1 MIEKEITIIDEDGK
15 ELKMEIEFTYTDD
28 ATGKE
33 YVFYFDPKN
42 EEELFVAGY
51 DAEGNLYEIE
61 SDQEWEKIEK
71 VLEKYSEELED
82 EE

>member
-1 MIEKEITIIDEDGK
+1 MIEKEIIIIDEDGN
-15 ELKMEIEFTYTDD
+15 ELKMEIEFTYTDE

-33 YVFYFDPKN
+33 YVFYFDPAN

-51 DAEGNLYEIE
+51 DENGNLYDVETDE
-61 SDQEWEKIEK
+61 EMNKLEK
-71 VLEKYSEELED
+71 VLDKYYEDLD

>member
-1 MIEKEITIIDEDGK
+1 MFEKDIIIIDEDGK

-33 YVFYFDPKN
+33 YVFYFDPEN

-61 SDQEWEKIEK
+61 SDEEWAKIEK
-71 VLEKYSEELED
+71 VLEKYNEELED

>member
-1 MIEKEITIIDEDGK
+1 MIEKEIIIIDEDGN
-15 ELKMEIEFTYTDD
+15 ELKMEIEFTYTDE

-51 DAEGNLYEIE
+51 DDEGNLYDIE
-61 SDQEWEKIEK
+61 TDEEMDKLEK
-71 VLEKYSEELED
+71 VLDKYYEDLEEE
-82 EE
+82 